1 MTCRFV
7 RRLDLLTRR
16 AGAALL
22 SGVVSLCSTSVSAQP
37 AAGPVAEAV
46 ELTWEA
52 PANCPQR
59 HVAQQRIR
67 ALAGPALRGAEPLKA
82 DGRIVFVNRRYRL
95 TLRVH
100 EQGQLRERTIESASC
115 ADLAGAA
122 AVALGL
128 LLRQRSTT
136 EPARPAPG
144 PQQPASTIGTEGSTP
159 HPKPDVAPPPTP
171 PTPPT
176 AATTPVP
183 ETRPTPDERE
193 TQPDSN
199 DPAPPA
205 SEDAPEDTPEDT
217 APSPERAWKFVVRAP
232 VGSIDVGPLPKPGL
246 GVGGA
251 LGLRWN
257 AWSVMGGARIISAQ
271 TWLAP
276 RSEVGAEV
284 GRWQAEAAL
293 CRGWRAGRL
302 EFAPC
307 LSAGVERIGA
317 RGTGPNLTAQSQHS
331 LVFVLGAGGA
341 ARLYVF
347 DNLAIFAA
355 AGLSFQTARPRLVIA
370 GLGEVGHVGPV
381 QLSAAFGPE
390 WSF

>member
-7 RRLDLLTRR
+7 RRLDLLSRR
-16 AGAALL
+16 VGAALL
-22 SGVVSLCSTSVSAQP
+22 FGVVSLWSTSASAQP
-37 AAGPVAEAV
+37 APIPAPEAV

-59 HVAQQRIR
+59 NVAQQRIR

-95 TLRVH
+95 TLSVH
-100 EQGQLRERTIESASC
+100 EKGQLRQRTIESTSC

-136 EPARPAPG
+136 EPERRTPE
-144 PQQPASTIGTEGSTP
+144 PQPPLSTIGTDGGTTP
-159 HPKPDVAPPPTP
+159 PKPNDVASPPAV
-171 PTPPT
+171 PT
-176 AATTPVP
+176 APDAPVP
-183 ETRPTPDERE
+183 ETRPTSDPNE
-193 TQPDSN
+193 TQPDWV
-199 DPAPPA
+199 DATPPPAP
-205 SEDAPEDTPEDT
+205 EDAP
-217 APSPERAWKFVVRAP
+217 SSSERTWKFVVRAP
-232 VGSIDVGPLPKPGL
+232 VGSVDVGPLPKPGL
-246 GVGGA
+246 GVGGG
-251 LGLRWN
+251 LGIRWD
-257 AWSVMGGARIISAQ
+257 AWSVVGSARIISAQ
-271 TWLAP
+271 TWLLP
-276 RSEVGAEV
+276 RSEVGAVV

-307 LSAGVERIGA
+307 FSAGVDRIWA
-317 RGTGPNLTAQSQHS
+317 RGTGPTLTAQRQHS
-331 LVFVLGAGGA
+331 LVFVLGAAGA
-341 ARLYVF
+341 AQLYLF

-355 AGLSFQTARPRLVIA
+355 AGVGFQTARPHLVVA
-370 GLGEVGHVGPV
+370 GLGEIGYVGPV